1 MAALCFSTPASQENS
16 LLCKVILSSEI
27 DHSVSVLLLS
37 IYVLSLPHIHQI
49 QSAVATVNETVDAT
63 GMLRSGDHAGLQFF
77 GLGLGLILTVTGLGL
92 GLGLMKS
99 WSRSHTFW
107 SRGLKSIICS
117 SNVMTSDC
125 VPCSVNT
132 RIWSL

>member
-1 MAALCFSTPASQENS
+1 MAASCFSTPASQENS

-77 GLGLGLILTVTGLGL
+77 GLGLGLTVTGLGL
-92 GLGLMKS
+92 GPGLMNS

-107 SRGLKSIICS
+107 SRGLKSIICFS
-117 SNVMTSDC
+117 SVMTFDG
-125 VPCSVNT
+125 VLCSVNT
-132 RIWSL
+132 HIWSL